1 MAEQMSDEEIRLAVE
16 EVLEL
21 DQDQEAGADDEGPV
35 WIFLGQVLDTRPTLQ
50 NESLGLDRVCLFSI
64 LSNERVSAL
73 LN

>member
-21 DQDQEAGADDEGPV
+21 DQEAGADDEGPV

-50 NESLGLDRVCLFSI
+50 NECLGLDRVCLFSI
-64 LSNERVSAL
+64 LTE
-73 LN
+73 